1 MSKRFR
7 RYLVFTAGLT
17 YVLMLLGIFTASF
30 GAGLTCGQRWPFCD
44 GWMGLFPATIPSFV
58 EWFHRLVAMIT
69 GFVILGGAYAGWRYQ
84 DDRRVA
90 YAITLAVVL
99 LPVQIGL
106 GAVTVTLNGL
116 LPWGYAPIVQLL
128 HYVVALLILGLL
140 TVATARTLATSAPDR
155 VGRWIRVGLT
165 AVLPAIGVQ
174 YLFSY
179 NTVFAFTPTVQIVY
193 YALLLGMFAVL
204 VAVIVWGGV
213 APGMGRI
220 RWLAAGGTL
229 ILGTQMLV
237 ARRLWGAVPAGV
249 ADGLTALL
257 VVVVAVAVW
266 LVHRGGSVAPPN
278 GEQSTTR

>member
-17 YVLMLLGIFTASF
+17 YILMLLGIFTASF

-58 EWFHRLVAMIT
+58 EWFHRLVAMVT
-69 GFVILGGAYAGWRYQ
+69 GFVILGGAYAGWQYQ

-90 YAITLAVVL
+90 YSITLAVVL

-128 HYVVALLILGLL
+128 HYVVALSILGLL
-140 TVATARTLATSAPDR
+140 TVATARTLATSATDR
-155 VGRWIRVGLT
+155 VGRWMRVGLT
-165 AVLPAIGVQ
+165 GVLLAIPLQ
-174 YLFSY
+174 YLFSF
-179 NTVFAFTPTVQIVY
+179 NTVFAFTPTVQIIY

-204 VAVIVWGGV
+204 VAVAVWSGFSTG
-213 APGMGRI
+213 ANRI
-220 RWLAAGGTL
+220 RWLAGCGTL

-249 ADGLTALL
+249 VDGLTALL
-257 VVVVAVAVW
+257 VVVVAIAVW
-266 LVHRGGSVAPPN
+266 LVHRGGPIEPPG